1 MTEHDSPIFRA
12 TVVREDG
19 KVVVV
24 VSGEIDNS
32 STSVFKSK
40 LYEALRLCPQIIIDL
55 EAVSFM
61 DSAGLR
67 LIVQTRESCGDLPL
81 TIRGASTAVLRTLEL
96 TGLLPMLVI
105 EPRSTDPEKST
116 EA

>member
-12 TVVREDG
+12 TVVREHG

-40 LYEALRLCPQIIIDL
+40 LAEALRLW
-55 EAVSFM
+55 
-61 DSAGLR
+61 
-67 LIVQTRESCGDLPL
+67 
-81 TIRGASTAVLRTLEL
+81 
-96 TGLLPMLVI
+96 
-105 EPRSTDPEKST
+105 PRSSLTSRL
-116 EA
+116 